1 MITDK
6 QETDRQKGIGS
17 SDVPT
22 ILGLNPW
29 ATAYDLWLLK
39 TGKVAPVE
47 ENSAMHL
54 GTMLEEPVLRL
65 AADRLGQ
72 RVVRPSSTF
81 VGCHPYCRANIDGMI
96 GVAKRGSP
104 IVEAKTTGRADEWG
118 EDGSDEVP
126 ERVRAQV
133 MFQMACSSSDVAH
146 VAALIG
152 DFGLRFKMFRVNWDA
167 DYGMYIM
174 ERVQAF
180 WERNVLTDTPPSSLP
195 SADAVKR
202 MIRSDSET
210 VIAADLFI
218 REQASKRVLADAE
231 AQYDEARAAL
241 HAALGQHRKG
251 ASPCGTFSISAS
263 TVETERFDTKQW
275 CADNPDAAQV
285 YRVASSHQRITVR
298 VKGAKKESA

>member
-104 IVEAKTTGRADEWG
+104 IVEAKTTGKGDEWG

-152 DFGLRFKMFRVNWDA
+152 DYGLRFKMFRVNWDA
-167 DYGMYIM
+167 EYGQYIM
-174 ERVQAF
+174 ERVQSF
-180 WERNVLTDTPPSSLP
+180 WERHVLTDIAPSGVP
-195 SADAVKR
+195 TVDAVKR
-202 MIRSDSET
+202 MIRSDSEVT
-210 VIAADLFI
+210 IPSHLFI
-218 REQASKRVLADAE
+218 HEQGAKRVLSDAE
-231 AQYDEARAAL
+231 AQYETARGAL
-241 HAALGQHRKG
+241 HAALGQARKG
-251 ASPCGTFSISAS
+251 ISACGAFTISAS

-275 CADNPDAAQV
+275 CADHPDAAQV

-298 VKGAKKESA
+298 AKSARKETA